1 MGTDPTWKVLI
12 RLSVPAMTSLI
23 INAAYNVVDLLFV
36 SRYVGTAGLAAVGIN
51 LPVFILLIAGGIL
64 IGVGSATIMSRQL
77 GAGDY
82 AEAENTFGCSIFLI
96 LVVGVIFILIL
107 TPFTRMW
114 TRFLGNDTMF
124 ARDYFFVIS
133 LGAPFVI
140 SNLALNNMVYAEGNG
155 KVGFFALA
163 FSSVLN
169 IFLDW
174 VFVALLD
181 MAVLGV
187 ALATVISQI
196 AGTLIMVIYFLL
208 PVSYMDLTLSA
219 DRSRIREILR
229 IGVPAALRT
238 FSVVFLG
245 FAMNHQALTV
255 GGDEGLAVVTVVF
268 RVLTLIVLPAFGIN
282 QAFIPIA
289 SYNYG
294 GDKPLRFRNVA
305 LQAMLMGL
313 VIGYSFVILVGIFA
327 EELAVLFNSEPE
339 FLRLIVKGFRIAYLA
354 FPLVIINLVS
364 SSIHQIIGKAFRG
377 MTVAVSR
384 IIVFMLPLILL
395 FPPLLGLEG
404 IWVGLISG
412 EIAAAIF
419 SVLMMLPI
427 LKALHR
433 RAALAL
439 VAIEPEESDV

>member
-12 RLSVPAMTSLI
+12 RLAVPAMTSLI

-51 LPVFILLIAGGIL
+51 LPIFILLIAGGIL
-64 IGVGSATIMSRQL
+64 IGVGSATIISRQL

-96 LVVGVIFILIL
+96 LAVGVIFILIL

-208 PVSYMDLTLSA
+208 PVSYMDLILSA

-245 FAMNHQALTV
+245 FAMNHQALAV
-255 GGDEGLAVVTVVF
+255 RGDEGLAVVTVVF
-268 RVLTLIVLPAFGIN
+268 GC
-282 QAFIPIA
+282 
-289 SYNYG
+289 S
-294 GDKPLRFRNVA
+294 PLLCFR
-305 LQAMLMGL
+305 
-313 VIGYSFVILVGIFA
+313 
-327 EELAVLFNSEPE
+327 
-339 FLRLIVKGFRIAYLA
+339 
-354 FPLVIINLVS
+354 PLVS
-364 SSIHQIIGKAFRG
+364 TR
-377 MTVAVSR
+377 
-384 IIVFMLPLILL
+384 PLY
-395 FPPLLGLEG
+395 P
-404 IWVGLISG
+404 
-412 EIAAAIF
+412 
-419 SVLMMLPI
+419 
-427 LKALHR
+427 
-433 RAALAL
+433 
-439 VAIEPEESDV
+439 